1 MRKNLISVFVFLVV
15 LISMYGF
22 SQIPLCPLDCEKL
35 KPEAKE
41 HYQKALDYIDRVYW
55 KGALEELREAAK
67 ADPDHVNL
75 HFLLSRVA
83 RQRARIDTSL
93 EESQKYYSIAE
104 NALLQFEGRENLT
117 RDQQAY
123 LENALDEVKKEK
135 ASLEQ
140 RERQR
145 MEIGQKIIMDYL
157 NQIGWFKETKPEE
170 AAKASAAAQAAAPG
184 TSFSTPGGFPGAPV
198 SSSPFGVSP
207 NLSTPGT
214 ATFSAS
220 PGSSSPFDTNAPQ
233 APTTSPSSGSSPF
246 DVTSPQAPTSPS
258 PSSGS
263 SPFGVTE
270 SPSTPAPAESSS
282 PFGSP

>member
-1 MRKNLISVFVFLVV
+1 MRKNIIYVFILLVV
-15 LISMYGF
+15 SISMSGF
-22 SQIPLCPLDCEKL
+22 SQIPLCPADCDKL

-41 HYQKALDYIDRVYW
+41 HYQKALENIDRVYW

-104 NALLQFEGRENLT
+104 NTLLQFEGRENLT
-117 RDQQAY
+117 RDQRAY
-123 LENALDEVKKEK
+123 LDNALIAVKKEK

-145 MEIGQKIIMDYL
+145 TEIGQKIIMEYL
-157 NQIGWFKETKPEE
+157 NQIGWFNENKPEE
-170 AAKASAAAQAAAPG
+170 APKTAAGQAASPG
-184 TSFSTPGGFPGAPV
+184 TSFSTPGGLPGAPV

-214 ATFSAS
+214 APFS
-220 PGSSSPFDTNAPQ
+220 PE
-233 APTTSPSSGSSPF
+233 SSGSSPF
-246 DVTSPQAPTSPS
+246 GINSPQAPAPSAPS
-258 PSSGS
+258 PVS

-270 SPSTPAPAESSS
+270 SPSTPAPAESSNPFAS
-282 PFGSP
+282 P